1 MKMEKVRVEIEGLTP
16 LLMNRLV
23 PEDLQRKTKRTT
35 KVYDFDEDA
44 KKSAYIAQVDGKQT
58 LYIKSEAIFRCIIN
72 TAKFYKTGKI
82 RASRVLAGSMRIE
95 PEKIPLNSMS
105 YEVDVRPVVVQK
117 ARVLRSRAKVPKWKV
132 LFDIVF
138 DRATIDDPTF
148 IKEILEEA
156 GMKSG
161 LLDFRPERG
170 GSFGTFIVSRFEW
183 DSKRKSRRTDNG

>member
-1 MKMEKVRVEIEGLTP
+1 MRMEKIKVGIEGLTP

-23 PEDLQRKTKRTT
+23 PEDLIKGPRPPKH
-35 KVYDFDEDA
+35 YDFDECA
-44 KKSAYIAQVDGKQT
+44 RRSAYITQVDGKQT

-72 TAKFYKTGKI
+72 TAKFYKTGRL
-82 RASRVLAGSMRIE
+82 RASRILAGSMRIE
-95 PEKIPLNSMS
+95 PDKIPLNSMN
-105 YEVDVRPVVVQK
+105 YEVDVRPVVIQK
-117 ARVLRSRAKVPKWKV
+117 ARVLRARAKVPKWKV

-148 IKEILEEA
+148 IKEILNEA

-170 GSFGTFIVSRFEW
+170 GSFGTFVVNKFEW
-183 DSKRKSRRTDNG
+183 DSKRKSRRTENG

>member
-23 PEDLQRKTKRTT
+23 PEDLQRKTKKTT

-58 LYIKSEAIFRCIIN
+58 LYIPSEAVFRCTIN
-72 TAKFYKTGKI
+72 TAKFYKTGKL
-82 RASRVLAGSMRIE
+82 RASRILAGSMRIE
-95 PEKIPLNSMS
+95 PDKIPLNSMS
-105 YEVDVRPVVVQK
+105 YEVDVRPVVVQR
-117 ARVLRSRAKVPKWKV
+117 ARVLRARAKVPKWKV

-138 DRATIDDPTF
+138 DRGTIDNPTF

-170 GSFGTFIVSRFEW
+170 GSFGTFVVNKFEW
-183 DSKRKSRRTDNG
+183 DTKRGSRGTK